1 MTSLHPALRAVI
13 AVVAAPLSLYCV
25 FIGLGMTP
33 FFQRHFLYAHKINTL
48 LWSNVNQPERWGFAR
63 NQVTPF
69 SLKTPDG
76 ETIYAWH
83 ILPLPLY
90 LKNEAIIE
98 SQEPGF
104 SADFT
109 KTESFRLLKEDP
121 ESRLVLYFHGNA
133 GHVAQAI
140 RPLSYHSLTDTS
152 SYHVVAIDYRGFG
165 HSTGSPTETG
175 VIQDAATLVEW
186 ATKVAGVPASRIVLL
201 GQSLGTAVV
210 SAVAEKY
217 ALQGVE
223 FAGITIVA
231 GFSDLA
237 NLLLGYRIGGV
248 VPVLA
253 PFQMWPTLIRFIHR
267 FVVDKWHSDHRL
279 ANVVRHTKTRLR
291 LNLVHAKNDKDI
303 PWTEDNKLFRA
314 AVQEMVGVMDD
325 EEFAAW
331 KEERTVHKG
340 KDAFV
345 ATWTAQPDMIIRQ
358 ELFPYGGHNDIMGH
372 SPVALAIMR
381 AFDLH
386 GTTYNNDDNTVSK

>member
-1 MTSLHPALRAVI
+1 MFGSCIIVDLIVFDSLIR
-13 AVVAAPLSLYCV
+13 
-25 FIGLGMTP
+25 
-33 FFQRHFLYAHKINTL
+33 FLYAHKFNTL

-76 ETIYAWH
+76 ESIYAWH

-90 LKNEAIIE
+90 LQNEAKIE

-152 SYHVVAIDYRGFG
+152 SYHVIAIDYRGFG
-165 HSTGSPTETG
+165 HSTGTPSETG
-175 VIQDAATLVEW
+175 VIQDAATLVDW
-186 ATKVAGVPASRIVLL
+186 ATNVAEIPPSRIVLL

-217 ALQGVE
+217 ALQGIE

-237 NLLLGYRIGGV
+237 NLLLGYRIVGIF
-248 VPVLA
+248 PVLA
-253 PFQMWPTLIRFIHR
+253 PFRMWPSLVRFIHR
-267 FVVDKWHSDHRL
+267 FVVDKWHSDRRL

-291 LNLVHAKNDKDI
+291 LNLIHAKNDKDI

-314 AVQEMVGVMDD
+314 AVQETLGIMDD
-325 EEFAAW
+325 KDFEAW
-331 KEERTVHKG
+331 KEERTIRKG

-345 ATWTAQPDMIIRQ
+345 TTWTAEPNMIIRQ
-358 ELFPYGGHNDIMGH
+358 ELFPYGGHNDIMGYA
-372 SPVALAIMR
+372 PVALAIMR

-386 GTTYNNDDNTVSK
+386 GTTYSDE